1 MFTCWAMTDN
11 TSRSIL
17 LNSSKQ
23 AQAPADARP
32 LKNCQKT
39 KILMNTILDNTIQTP
54 NIELTQTLEVTF
66 SLKKN
71 NPSTYKSSKSDV
83 KWYIMKM
90 G

>member
-1 MFTCWAMTDN
+1 
-11 TSRSIL
+11 
-17 LNSSKQ
+17 
-23 AQAPADARP
+23 
-32 LKNCQKT
+32 
-39 KILMNTILDNTIQTP
+39 MNTILDNTIQTP

-83 KWYIMKM
+83 KWYMMKM

>member
-39 KILMNTILDNTIQTP
+39 THSHEYNFRQIILTP